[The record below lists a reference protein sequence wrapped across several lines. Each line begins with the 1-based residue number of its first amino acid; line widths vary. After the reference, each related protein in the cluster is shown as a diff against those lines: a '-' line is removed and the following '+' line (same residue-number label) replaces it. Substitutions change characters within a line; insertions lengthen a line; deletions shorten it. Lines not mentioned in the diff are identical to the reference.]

1 MGAIKSAIKG
11 NKVSGVVWSVFDW
24 YPSHYPVEERK
35 LLRKLDLSILVFGC
49 LSFFCRFL
57 GQQNITNAYVS
68 GMREDLGA
76 FGNELNYYVVAYN
89 TAYVLGQI
97 PLMALQTKAKIAPFL
112 LPSLQIVWAVVA
124 FCQSEIK
131 HSWRLY
137 ILRAITGFLE
147 ASSFGGTHLILGSW
161 FKNEE
166 LFKRAGVWFMGNSLG
181 SMFSGYLQAAAYR
194 NLDGVYGRAG
204 WRWLFIVQGII
215 TLPLAFLGF
224 AFWPGLPSSPRRWFF
239 TAEDHALAVKRIP
252 TVENEGI
259 TWKTFKYTLSRPMW
273 WICVPCY
280 IMLCQAHYWT
290 GYMALWLR
298 HAGYSIELVNI
309 LPTFIDL
316 LRALSSWLGT
326 TLAGCLSLRGLW
338 SFQASFVFFALIV
351 LSVWNVPD
359 VLKFCAFYFGGF
371 SGMASPILYSWVNFT
386 LKENYGER
394 GLIISSMMTLGF
406 CNQIWIPLFTF
417 PTVEAPRFPNGYPA
431 ATVFEFTMWAILMF
445 GTWYMKRWKQKNPD
459 LEMRLAREAATR
471 AQGGDGSPSV
481 LGSESKG
488 LEDGN
493 GKAGSYRSE
502 EARERGVKMT

>member
-1 MGAIKSAIKG
+1 MGGIIPALKK
-11 NKVSGVVWSVFDW
+11 NKVGAVVISVFDW
-24 YPSHYPVEERK
+24 YPSHYPAAERR
-35 LLRKLDLSILVFGC
+35 LLRKLDLAILVFGC

-57 GQQNITNAYVS
+57 GQQNVTNAYVS

-76 FGNELNYYVVAYN
+76 WGNELNYYVVAYN
-89 TAYVLGQI
+89 TAYVIGQI
-97 PLMALQTKAKIAPFL
+97 PLMTLQTKAKIAPFL
-112 LPSLQIVWAVVA
+112 LPSLQIIWAVIA

-131 HSWRLY
+131 YSWHLY

-181 SMFSGYLQAAAYR
+181 SMFSGYLQAAIYR
-194 NLDGVYGRAG
+194 NMNGVFGRSG

-215 TLPLAFLGF
+215 TLPISFLGF
-224 AFWPGLPSSPRRWFF
+224 AFWPGLPTSPRRWYL
-239 TAEDHALAVKRIP
+239 TPEDHALAVKRIP
-252 TVENEGI
+252 TVEQEGI

-280 IMLCQAHYWT
+280 IFLCQATYWT

-298 HAGYSIELVNI
+298 ASDYSIELVNI

-326 TLAGCLSLRGLW
+326 TLAGCLSLRGIW
-338 SFQASFVFFALIV
+338 SFQASFVLFACIV

-371 SGMASPILYSWVNFT
+371 SGMASPILYSWLNST

-406 CNQIWIPLFTF
+406 CGQIWVPLFTF
-417 PTVEAPRFPNGYPA
+417 PTVEAPRYPHGYPA
-431 ATVFEFTMWAILMF
+431 ATVFEAAMWAFLMF
-445 GTWYMKRWKQKNPD
+445 GTWYMKRWKLKHPD
-459 LEMRLAREAATR
+459 LETTLENEPSAQEGSSVPGSDSDRPDIEAAVP
-471 AQGGDGSPSV
+471 QEKMG
-481 LGSESKG
+481 
-488 LEDGN
+488 
-493 GKAGSYRSE
+493 E
-502 EARERGVKMT
+502 EKVATQALKN